1 MNSDALIAY
10 VTTTPLTWIII
21 TISAYKIGI
30 FVYEKSG
37 KHALLQPIVIAYLI
51 MLPILL
57 VAQIPYKEYFSSV
70 SILHFFLG
78 PATVALAL
86 PLYKN
91 LKLIRAYFVPIA
103 VTLLLGSTFTILSA
117 LGILWLFDASSMTLL
132 SMTTKSVTAPITII
146 TAQDIGANPSLA
158 MGFVVMTGLLGALF
172 SSVVFKLLKI
182 KHDAAKGFA
191 LGLISHAIGIARAIE
206 ISENAAAFGALAM
219 GLVGVF
225 IAITLP
231 IVVTLWTLYM

>member
-1 MNSDALIAY
+1 MNLDALLTY
-10 VTTTPLTWIII
+10 VTTTPLSWIII

-30 FVYEKSG
+30 IVYEKSG
-37 KHALLQPIVIAYLI
+37 KHALLQPIVVAYLI

-57 VAQIPYKEYFSSV
+57 FAQIPYKQYFDSV

-91 LKLIRAYFVPIA
+91 LSLIRAYLVPILI
-103 VTLLLGSTFTILSA
+103 TLLAGGTFTILSA
-117 LGILWLFDASSMTLL
+117 LGILWLFDASKITML
-132 SMTTKSVTAPITII
+132 SMTTKSVTAPITLI
-146 TAQDIGANPSLA
+146 TALDIGANPSLA

-172 SSVVFKLLKI
+172 GTVVFKLLRI
-182 KHDAAKGFA
+182 KNDAAKGFA
-191 LGLISHAIGIARAIE
+191 LGLISHAVGTARAFE
-206 ISENAAAFGALAM
+206 ISENAAAFAALAM

-225 IAITLP
+225 TAVLLP
-231 IVVTLWTLYM
+231 IVIGFLS

>member
-1 MNSDALIAY
+1 MNLEALYAY
-10 VTTTPLTWIII
+10 VTTTPLVWIIV

-30 FVYEKSG
+30 LVYEKSG
-37 KHALLQPIVIAYLI
+37 KNALLQPIVVAYMI

-57 VAQIPYKEYFSSV
+57 VAKIPYQQYFESV
-70 SILHFFLG
+70 SIIHFILG

-91 LKLIRAYFVPIA
+91 LKLIRSYFMPIVA
-103 VTLLLGSTFTILSA
+103 TLVLGSAFTILSA
-117 LGILWLFDASSMTLL
+117 LGILWLFDASSATML

-146 TAQDIGANPSLA
+146 TAQDIGAVPSLA
-158 MGFVVMTGLLGALF
+158 MGFVVITGLLGALF
-172 SSVVFKLLKI
+172 GNVIFKLLRI

-191 LGLISHAIGIARAIE
+191 LGLISHAIVIARSVE
-206 ISENAAAFGALAM
+206 ISDKAAAFAALAM

-225 IAITLP
+225 IAVVLP
-231 IVVTLWTLYM
+231 IIIGFL

>member
-1 MNSDALIAY
+1 MNLEALYAY
-10 VTTTPLTWIII
+10 VTSTPLVWIIV

-30 FVYEKSG
+30 LVYEKTG
-37 KHALLQPIVIAYLI
+37 KNALLQPIVVAYMI

-57 VAQIPYKEYFSSV
+57 VAKIPYQQYFESV
-70 SILHFFLG
+70 SIIHFILG

-91 LKLIRAYFVPIA
+91 LTLIRSYFMPIVA
-103 VTLLLGSTFTILSA
+103 TLVLGSAFTILSA
-117 LGILWLFDASSMTLL
+117 LGILWLFDASSATML

-146 TAQDIGANPSLA
+146 TAQDIGAVPSLA
-158 MGFVVMTGLLGALF
+158 MGFVVITGLLGALF
-172 SSVVFKLLKI
+172 GNFIFKLLRI

-191 LGLISHAIGIARAIE
+191 LGLISHAIGIARSVE
-206 ISENAAAFGALAM
+206 ISDKAAAFAALAM

-225 IAITLP
+225 IAVVLP
-231 IVVTLWTLYM
+231 IIIGFL

>member
-1 MNSDALIAY
+1 MNLEALYTY
-10 VTTTPLTWIII
+10 VTTTPLVWIIV

-30 FVYEKSG
+30 LVYEKSG
-37 KHALLQPIVIAYLI
+37 KNALLQPIVVAYMI

-57 VAQIPYKEYFSSV
+57 VAKIPYQQYFESV
-70 SILHFFLG
+70 SIIHFILG

-91 LKLIRAYFVPIA
+91 LKLIRSYFMPIVA
-103 VTLLLGSTFTILSA
+103 TLVLGSAFTILSA
-117 LGILWLFDASSMTLL
+117 LGILWLFDASSATML

-146 TAQDIGANPSLA
+146 TAQDIGAVPSLA
-158 MGFVVMTGLLGALF
+158 MGFVVITGLLGALF
-172 SSVVFKLLKI
+172 GNVIFKLLRI

-191 LGLISHAIGIARAIE
+191 LGLISHAIGIARSLE
-206 ISENAAAFGALAM
+206 ISDKAAAFAALAM

-225 IAITLP
+225 IAVVLP
-231 IVVTLWTLYM
+231 LIVGWF

>member
-1 MNSDALIAY
+1 MNLEALYAY
-10 VTTTPLTWIII
+10 VTSTPLVWIIV

-30 FVYEKSG
+30 LVYEKTG
-37 KHALLQPIVIAYLI
+37 KNALLQPIVVAYMI

-57 VAQIPYKEYFSSV
+57 VAKIPYQQYFESV
-70 SILHFFLG
+70 SIIHFILG

-91 LKLIRAYFVPIA
+91 LKLIRSYFMPIVA
-103 VTLLLGSTFTILSA
+103 TLVLGSAFTILSA
-117 LGILWLFDASSMTLL
+117 LGILWLFDASSATML

-146 TAQDIGANPSLA
+146 TAQDIGAVPSLA
-158 MGFVVMTGLLGALF
+158 MGFVVITGLLGALF
-172 SSVVFKLLKI
+172 GNVIFKLLRI

-191 LGLISHAIGIARAIE
+191 LGLISHAIGIARSVE
-206 ISENAAAFGALAM
+206 ISDKAAAFAALAM

-225 IAITLP
+225 IAVVLP
-231 IVVTLWTLYM
+231 LIVGWF

>member
-1 MNSDALIAY
+1 MNLEALYAY
-10 VTTTPLTWIII
+10 VTTTPLVWIIV

-30 FVYEKSG
+30 LVYEKSG
-37 KHALLQPIVIAYLI
+37 KNALLQPIVVAYMI

-57 VAQIPYKEYFSSV
+57 VAKIPYQQYFESV
-70 SILHFFLG
+70 SIIHFILG

-91 LKLIRAYFVPIA
+91 LKLIRSYFMPIVA
-103 VTLLLGSTFTILSA
+103 TLVLGSAFTILSA
-117 LGILWLFDASSMTLL
+117 LGILWLFDASSATML

-146 TAQDIGANPSLA
+146 TAQDIGAVPSLA
-158 MGFVVMTGLLGALF
+158 MGFVVITGLLGALF
-172 SSVVFKLLKI
+172 GNFIFKLLRI

-191 LGLISHAIGIARAIE
+191 LGLISHAIGIARSVE
-206 ISENAAAFGALAM
+206 ISDKAAAFAALAM

-225 IAITLP
+225 IAVVLP
-231 IVVTLWTLYM
+231 LIVGWF